1 MHLTLDNPESVAA
14 PFAAAFAHVARV
26 DVGGGAMLFIAGQV
40 AVDDDG
46 EVVAPGDIVG
56 QSERIFEILGG
67 LLAAHDASFADVAHV
82 RTFLVDLDDLPGYR
96 SVRRRVF
103 PTNPPAS
110 TTVAVSGLV
119 LPGCLIEVEAVAVV
133 RSPQ

>member
-14 PFAAAFAHVARV
+14 PFAAAFSHVARV
-26 DVGGGAMLFIAGQV
+26 DIGDGAMLFIAGQV

-96 SVRRRVF
+96 SVRRRAF